1 MLLRNMRRQ
10 VAEAAAAAP
19 LARGPYRQ
27 TVARTMIALG
37 LGAEAGA
44 MLNMA
49 ATDDP
54 HEAGSPDSMGL
65 TSIAALLAHR
75 PDEANGLVDPRLPAA
90 DDMRCGARCGWRN

>member
-1 MLLRNMRRQ
+1 MRRQ
-10 VAEAAAAAP
+10 VTEAAAAAP

-54 HEAGSPDSMGL
+54 HEAGSPDSMAL
-65 TSIAALLAHR
+65 ASIAALLAHR
-75 PDEANGLVDPRLPAA
+75 A
-90 DDMRCGARCGWRN
+90 